1 MRENPRTISVHHWA
15 IALAALYKIG
25 TREAFELAKR
35 HFSDLANRDEELLI
49 SQNRAL
55 FLYALLACKMG
66 ELGHAYDI
74 LNHPQGRP
82 HYMRLNMKLK
92 ILVELGHFEDALL
105 LIRNYLSVR

>member
-1 MRENPRTISVHHWA
+1 M
-15 IALAALYKIG
+15 G

-35 HFSDLANRDEELLI
+35 NFSEMVNRNEEILI
-49 SQNRAL
+49 SQGRAL

-66 ELGHAYDI
+66 ELEHAYDI

-82 HYMRLNMKLK
+82 HYLRLNMKLK